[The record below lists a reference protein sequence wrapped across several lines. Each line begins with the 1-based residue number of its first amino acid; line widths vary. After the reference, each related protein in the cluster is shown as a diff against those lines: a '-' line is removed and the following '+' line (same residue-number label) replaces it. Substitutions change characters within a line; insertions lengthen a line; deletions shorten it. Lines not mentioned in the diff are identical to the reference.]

1 MTGWKTLLQPY
12 HAVFKLTALRG
23 TFNICKNFGKQIF
36 KFAPSK
42 NPIKVYNSMFLD
54 ACEKM

>member
-1 MTGWKTLLQPY
+1 MTGWKTLLQPD
-12 HAVFKLTALRG
+12 HAVFKLTGLRG
-23 TFNICKNFGKQIF
+23 TFNICKNFRKQIF

-54 ACEKM
+54 A